1 MDSIPWLLLSIL
13 FLVLLLALV
22 FLMKR
27 KGKKLEPDY
36 YIFFIFGIIWLP
48 MGIVTGNSMFTL
60 LGIVFLSVGL
70 ANKDKW
76 KKNRCC
82 KGAGGKDPHIS
93 P

>member
-13 FLVLLLALV
+13 VLVVLLGVV

-27 KGKKLEPDY
+27 KGKKMETDY
-36 YIFFIFGIIWLP
+36 YTFFIFGIIWLP
-48 MGIVTGNSMFTL
+48 MGIATKNSAFTL
-60 LGIVFLSVGL
+60 LGIVFLLIGL

-82 KGAGGKDPHIS
+82 KGAGEKES
-93 P
+93 Q